1 MSKRKLT
8 PRTDTTQV
16 RKELYI
22 QQIDRDVREEA
33 LWEALD
39 RLEAQ
44 GLDLG
49 PKATEVLAKRRRIKE
64 KVPKAG

>member
-1 MSKRKLT
+1 MSKRKLV
-8 PRTDTTQV
+8 PQV
-16 RKELYI
+16 EPVELRKELYV
-22 QQIDRDVREEA
+22 QQINRDIREEA

>member
-1 MSKRKLT
+1 MSKRKLAA
-8 PRTDTTQV
+8 PTDSLEA
-16 RKELYI
+16 RKELYV
-22 QQIDRDVREEA
+22 QQINRDVREEA

-64 KVPKAG
+64 KVPKV

>member
-1 MSKRKLT
+1 MSKRKLA
-8 PRTDTTQV
+8 PRTDTLEV

-22 QQIDRDVREEA
+22 QQINRDVREEA

-39 RLEAQ
+39 HLETQ

>member
-1 MSKRKLT
+1 MSKRKLAA
-8 PRTDTTQV
+8 PTDSLEV

-22 QQIDRDVREEA
+22 QQINRDTREEA

-64 KVPKAG
+64 KVPKV